1 MSASPLQS
9 PDDLRRL
16 FDLEGRVAV
25 VIGGGGVLGRAIA
38 RGLGLAGAAVAIAG
52 RTEAKATAAAEELKA
67 MGIRSFAV
75 RVDARDASDLAVCAD
90 AIEAE
95 LGPVDVLVN
104 CAGGNI
110 PAATAATTASPTSPA
125 PIAPIPK
132 GSETPAEAQARAIQ
146 AAMAAPESSPE
157 SSPGPSPGSISS
169 PTPAG
174 SSPGP
179 AFGDLSAEALRE
191 VVDLNLFGGAILPSQ
206 VFGERMVRRGEGGSI
221 IHISSMA
228 AARPLTRVVGYGV
241 AKAAVDNFTRWLAVH
256 LAMDQANA
264 VRVNA
269 IAPGFF
275 ITEQNRDL
283 LTRGDELTERGEAI
297 VAHTPMGRFGEPE
310 ELIGVA
316 LWLASDASAFVTG
329 AVIPVDGGFSAYSG
343 V

>member
-1 MSASPLQS
+1 MSDSPLQS

-16 FDLEGRVAV
+16 FNLDGRVAV

-38 RGLGLAGAAVAIAG
+38 RGLGLAGASVAIAG
-52 RTEAKATAAAEELKA
+52 RTEAKATEAAEELKA
-67 MGIRSFAV
+67 MGMRSLAV
-75 RVDARDASDLAVCAD
+75 RVDARDASDLEACAD

-110 PAATAATTASPTSPA
+110 PAATTAATTATD
-125 PIAPIPK
+125 
-132 GSETPAEAQARAIQ
+132 
-146 AAMAAPESSPE
+146 AAP
-157 SSPGPSPGSISS
+157 PGPS
-169 PTPAG
+169 
-174 SSPGP
+174 
-179 AFGDLSAEALRE
+179 FGDLSAEALRE

-206 VFGERMVRRGEGGSI
+206 VFGARMARRGEGGSI
-221 IHISSMA
+221 INISSMA

-256 LAMDQANA
+256 LAMDQANG

-275 ITEQNRDL
+275 ITEQNQDL
-283 LTRGDELTERGEAI
+283 LTNGDELTERGEAI
-297 VAHTPMGRFGEPE
+297 IAHTPMGRFGEPD
-310 ELIGVA
+310 ELIGAA